1 MAVKVGAPKELA
13 PSKRYVTF
21 CGDQGILTRTFQKKA
36 EKVQKI
42 TTLVTAGAQ
51 TVCYILR

>member
-1 MAVKVGAPKELA
+1 MKVGAPKELA